1 MADPSVSGT
10 PGASVSD
17 LVSSALGVGVR
28 SSTSIG
34 GGDFASSHRLELADG
49 RTVFAKT
56 HTSPPPNFFST
67 EAAGL
72 EWLRN
77 SNTVAVPE
85 LLHVSDSP
93 PLLVL
98 EWIDEALASRGG
110 APDEAEFGRAMAAL
124 HSAGFETF
132 GRPDGRTTGSL
143 ALPNDPSGSWAE
155 FLAERRLLPLARIA
169 KDRRSLPPET
179 ISRIEALASRIDDL
193 VPPAEPPHLL
203 HGDLWAGNR
212 LVDAGGRSWVIDPA
226 CFGGHR
232 EFDLAMMRLFGGY
245 GDTVFD
251 AYDEAFPL
259 ADGWHERIGLHQLPP
274 LVVHAIKFGGGY
286 VSAVDRVL
294 DSY

>member
-1 MADPSVSGT
+1 MAEASVTDT
-10 PGASVSD
+10 PGQNVSD
-17 LVSSALGVGVR
+17 LVSTAMGVRVR

-56 HTSPPPNFFST
+56 HTNPPPNFFST

-72 EWLRN
+72 EWLRG
-77 SNTVAVPE
+77 SKTVAVPE

-98 EWIDEALASRGG
+98 EWIDEGSADRVRS
-110 APDEAEFGRAMAAL
+110 PDEAQFGRALAAL
-124 HSAGFETF
+124 HSVGFETF
-132 GRPDGRTTGSL
+132 GRPDGQTTGSL

-155 FLAERRLLPLARIA
+155 FLVNRRLLPLARIS

-179 ISRIEALASRIDDL
+179 ISHIEALTSRIDDL
-193 VPPAEPPHLL
+193 VPPPAPPHLL

-212 LVDAGGRSWVIDPA
+212 LVDADGQSWLIDPA

-232 EFDLAMMRLFGGY
+232 EFDLAMMRLFGGF

-259 ADGWHERIGLHQLPP
+259 ADGWRERIALHQLPP
-274 LVVHAIKFGGGY
+274 LIVHAVKFGGGY
-286 VSAVDRVL
+286 AAAVYRAL
-294 DSY
+294 DQY

>member
-1 MADPSVSGT
+1 MAEPSVSIT
-10 PGASVSD
+10 PGVDALVFATSV
-17 LVSSALGVGVR
+17 
-28 SSTSIG
+28 G

-49 RTVFAKT
+49 RIVFAKT
-56 HTSPPPNFFST
+56 HSNPPPNFFST

-85 LLHVSDSP
+85 LLHVGDSP

-98 EWIDEALASRGG
+98 EWIDEERSAR
-110 APDEAEFGRAMAAL
+110 PDEAAFGRALGAL

-143 ALPNDPSGSWAE
+143 ALSNDPSDSWAE
-155 FLAERRLLPLARIA
+155 FLAERRLLPLAQIA
-169 KDRRSLPPET
+169 NDRRSLPSDTIGRLET
-179 ISRIEALASRIDDL
+179 LTARLDEL
-193 VPPAEPPHLL
+193 VPPPEAPSLL

-212 LVDAGGRSWVIDPA
+212 MVDTEGKSWLIDPA

-251 AYDEAFPL
+251 AYHEAFPL
-259 ADGWHERIGLHQLPP
+259 TDGWRERIALHQLPP
-274 LVVHAIKFGGGY
+274 LIVHAIKFGGGY
-286 VSAVDRVL
+286 PAAVDRAIATFL
-294 DSY
+294 